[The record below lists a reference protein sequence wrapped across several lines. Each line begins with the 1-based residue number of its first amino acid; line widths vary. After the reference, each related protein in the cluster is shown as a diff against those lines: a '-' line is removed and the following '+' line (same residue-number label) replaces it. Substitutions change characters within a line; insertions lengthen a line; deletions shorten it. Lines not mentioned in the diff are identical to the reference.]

1 MMTNRGT
8 VLPYLL
14 LIALVVTGAGC
25 TGLRV
30 TDSASIPDEAPRLA
44 AFSQAALDD
53 VFHVPDTLQTIA
65 FEGGATIQM
74 GRRSNTVSI
83 LAVSDRSGSL
93 DMSVRATFG
102 IEVFR
107 VSISD
112 DSVRVYDV
120 LKSMVRRGS
129 LADVASDTTMG
140 WLASASAWS
149 LFFGLE
155 PGAAPWQ
162 SDTDSTVTWGE
173 GLWLMKSWHPRS
185 QRRLGGGLIQQEFGY
200 ASADGSAYPMLPRQM
215 MLRVHEPATQVIIRY
230 NRIRLNPSAPPS
242 YYRVPSGIPSFP
254 FDQER
259 QG

>member
-1 MMTNRGT
+1 MMTIRGT
-8 VLPYLL
+8 LLPFLL
-14 LIALVVTGAGC
+14 LIALAVMGAGC
-25 TGLRV
+25 IGLRV
-30 TDSASIPDEAPRLA
+30 TDLAPSSDEPPKVA

-53 VFHVPDTLQTIA
+53 VFHVPDTLQKIA

-83 LAVSDRSGSL
+83 LAVSDRTGAL

-107 VSISD
+107 VSISH
-112 DSVRVYDV
+112 DSVRIYDV

-129 LADVASDTTMG
+129 LSDVASDTTMG

-155 PGAAPWQ
+155 PDVAPWQ
-162 SDTDSTVTWGE
+162 SDTDSTVTWGD
-173 GLWLMKSWHPRS
+173 GLWLLKSWHPRS
-185 QRRLGGGLIQQEFGY
+185 QRLLGGGMIQQEFGY

-215 MLRVHEPATQVIIRY
+215 MLRVHEPATQVILRY

-242 YYRVPSGIPSFP
+242 YYRVPSGIPSLP
-254 FDQER
+254 FDREK